1 MTFKFPIP
9 GLDGDISIEPG
20 SSVVFVGANGSGKTR
35 LAVYIES
42 KLDLNAHRIS
52 AHRALTLNPRIAKI
66 NEQDALSGLRT
77 GYPNEEATVEARVG
91 RRWDNEEATF
101 LLNDFDFLVQALFAD
116 QANLTLENH
125 QKIEAL
131 YADPANIT
139 QETHQKVQA
148 LYVDQANGGDHSV
161 ATLTKFRRL
170 VTIWERLLPDR
181 QLHISGDNIQTSVCG
196 SKERYQASE
205 MSDGER
211 AIFYMIGQTLT
222 AASNSIL
229 IFDEPELHVHN
240 SIMAKVWDELEAAR
254 SDCAFVFITHDLE
267 FAASRV
273 AQKFI
278 IRDFDPSPS
287 PHWTIDKV
295 PENTGFDDAITTL
308 ILGSRRPILFVEGHE
323 NSLDQAIY
331 RCCFPGWTV
340 IPRRSCQEVIHSVV
354 TMSENEELTRVICS
368 GIVDADDRQADE
380 IAQLASRGI
389 AVLPVSEIENVI
401 LLPPVSRA
409 LAMSNGY
416 RDDALETKLNELKV
430 DVFATL
436 NSAEA
441 IDAVVMRYCRRRID
455 RFLKHIDLS
464 EASTVPD
471 IKKQCDRQIA
481 KLDIEAIAKQA
492 KTRIEDAVRDK
503 DLPKLLANYDNKGL
517 MALAAKHLRNS
528 KLKDFESWFTR
539 ILRNNI
545 EPALVTA
552 INNCLPKPRCR
563 GLAPAPESML
573 VPVPG
578 SVCAA
583 ENTD

>member
-1 MTFKFPIP
+1 MPFTFSVPSLN
-9 GLDGDISIEPG
+9 GQTEISIEPG
-20 SSVVFVGANGSGKTR
+20 SSVVFVGANGGGKTR

-42 KLDLNAHRIS
+42 VLALNAHRIS

-77 GYPNEEATVEARVG
+77 GYPNEKATVEARVG

-131 YADPANIT
+131 FADPANIT

-354 TMSENEELTRVICS
+354 TMRNNEELTRVICS
-368 GIVDADDRQADE
+368 GIVDADDRQADD
-380 IAQLASRGI
+380 ITCLDDLGI
-389 AVLPVSEIENVI
+389 AVLPVSEIENII

-409 LAMSNGY
+409 IAKREGHKG
-416 RDDALETKLNELKV
+416 DELEDKLNALKTA
-430 DVFATL
+430 VFETL
-436 NSAEA
+436 TAKK

-552 INNCLPKPRCR
+552 IDNFLPKIEPQ
-563 GLAPAPESML
+563 
-573 VPVPG
+573 
-578 SVCAA
+578 
-583 ENTD
+583 

>member
-77 GYPNEEATVEARVG
+77 GYPVSAEATVKSHRQG
-91 RRWDNEEATF
+91 NRWQGDAATS
-101 LLNDFDFLVQALFAD
+101 LLNDFDFLAQALFAD

-222 AASNSIL
+222 AASDSIL
-229 IFDEPELHVHN
+229 IFDEPELHVHS

-254 SDCAFVFITHDLE
+254 QDCAFVFITHDLE

-278 IRDFDPSPS
+278 IRDFDPSP
-287 PHWTIDKV
+287 HWTIDKV

-308 ILGSRRPILFVEGHE
+308 ILGSRQPILFVEGHE

-340 IPRRSCQEVIHSVV
+340 IPRGSCQEVIHSVV

-368 GIVDADDRQADE
+368 GIVDADDRQADD
-380 IAQLASRGI
+380 ITYLDDLGI
-389 AVLPVSEIENVI
+389 AVLPVSEIENII

-409 LAMSNGY
+409 IAKREGHKG
-416 RDDALETKLNELKV
+416 DELEDKLNALKTA
-430 DVFATL
+430 VFETL
-436 NSAEA
+436 TAKE

-552 INNCLPKPRCR
+552 INNFLPKPRCR